1 MFLAT
6 DDPKNH
12 FCIFRWSG
20 CSKNKLLWCSVNEDY
35 VFLGFRGSND
45 MNTEIF
51 QYGKSGYIHKTIQT
65 AFKTINACSD
75 HDNLYLLIADAE
87 FVRIPFNEF

>member
-1 MFLAT
+1 
-6 DDPKNH
+6 
-12 FCIFRWSG
+12 
-20 CSKNKLLWCSVNEDY
+20 
-35 VFLGFRGSND
+35 